1 MLYLY
6 DLIDNLWFN
15 SAIMFASLGV
25 MVCALHLLR
34 VLQLFSYS
42 QTFLFAVCFEF
53 CSLGCYRD
61 NTLSESHVL
70 KFICCSIFTVLDD

>member
-53 CSLGCYRD
+53 CSVGCR
-61 NTLSESHVL
+61 LL
-70 KFICCSIFTVLDD
+70 